1 MFGCSSQ
8 EGTPDATSAGNA
20 GTTPVGSGGSGG
32 SASGSAGGPSAG
44 SSTGGSDSAGKGGGG
59 LNGGGTGPGTG
70 GSGGAGGVTTAGS
83 AGTTNASGGST
94 AGGAGGGSE
103 CAITATHTMSS
114 KIPTVGIVEW
124 STGMAGVESAKIEFG
139 LDTNYGMTAPVDLAE
154 PNYRTLLLGMKTS
167 RTYHYRVAV
176 TAGGQVCNSQDYT
189 LETGPPPNGIYQNP
203 TIETPGS
210 KEQLYGGYMIT
221 ARWGMNNKGPAVILD
236 SDGEL
241 VWWFPV
247 EDDVIRMR
255 MAYDGKHVWIR
266 NTAQADGDGWVRRM
280 TLDGLTEEKWDL
292 EHTTHDLAVLP
303 DGNVGL
309 ISHAADGC
317 WEIMEFNPETEELKP
332 LFNPSQAHGSTM
344 CQVNYLAYNTGAN
357 PTDVSDDSFMISD
370 YRQSTVI
377 KITRQGELVW
387 VLNGT
392 NSDFTG
398 TSWSGQHGI
407 HILGPE
413 HLLVFSNGSMGAG
426 SESLV
431 YELMLNTQTMV
442 ADPIWT
448 YDGNLST
455 PFGGDVQRLDN
466 GNTLVTFSSSGV
478 IHEVNAAGELLQSF
492 VWPINN
498 SISYVEKRKS
508 LYDSPPPKVHGL

>member
-1 MFGCSSQ
+1 MA
-8 EGTPDATSAGNA
+8 PA
-20 GTTPVGSGGSGG
+20 GSGG
-32 SASGSAGGPSAG
+32 SAAGSAGNATAG
-44 SSTGGSDSAGKGGGG
+44 SATGGAGSAGKGGSGTGG
-59 LNGGGTGPGTG
+59 ASAGASTGGTG
-70 GSGGAGGVTTAGS
+70 GVATAGS
-83 AGTTNASGGST
+83 AGTQSSGSGGVM
-94 AGGAGGGSE
+94 AGGSGGGSG

-114 KIPTVGIVEW
+114 KIGTVGIVEW
-124 STGMAGVESAKIEFG
+124 STDLASIESANIQFG
-139 LDTNYGMTAPVDLAE
+139 LDTSYGMTAPVDLAE
-154 PNYRTLLLGMKTS
+154 PNHRTLLLGMKTS
-167 RTYHYRVAV
+167 KTYHYRVAV
-176 TAGGQVCNSQDYT
+176 TAGGQVCTSQDYT

-203 TIETPGS
+203 TITTPGT

-221 ARWGMNNKGPAVILD
+221 ARWGMNNMGPSVILD
-236 SDGEL
+236 ADGDL

-247 EDDVIRMR
+247 EDDVIRTR
-255 MAYDGKHVWIR
+255 LSYDGKRIWIR

-309 ISHAADGC
+309 ISHASNGC
-317 WEIMEFNPETEELKP
+317 WEIVEFNPETEELKP
-332 LFNPSQAHGSTM
+332 LFNPSEAHGSTM
-344 CQVNYLAYNTGAN
+344 CQVNYLAYNTGTN

-377 KITRQGELVW
+377 KINRQGELQW

-398 TSWSGQHGI
+398 TTWSGQHGI
-407 HILGPE
+407 HILGPD

-426 SESLV
+426 SKSMV
-431 YELMLNTQTMV
+431 YELMLNMSNMTAEEV
-442 ADPIWT
+442 WSC
-448 YDGNLST
+448 DGDLST

-466 GNTLVTFSSSGV
+466 GNTLITYSSSGV
-478 IHEVNAAGELLQSF
+478 IHEVSATGELLQSF

-508 LYDSPPPKVHGL
+508 LYDSPPPKIHGL